1 MGNWLSMW
9 SAEVIPKTK
18 PKDEVV
24 RDKLQEYVK
33 GLKMDL
39 KCITLQLAA
48 TENAFKECHAK
59 FGITTELHNLHIE
72 RCASQKQQQSVQAAI
87 TAVTEQLNTL
97 YQQNLNHNTMVLMR
111 ESAMVMLK
119 TSQSGVNPDKTLSVM
134 DDYNDSIEERS
145 ELAAHMFAAVK
156 QPNTPENVNQA
167 YDESWENFVKQN
179 TPDEQQQPA
188 PAQAKQDQNN
198 TTVPHVQLPAQ
209 IATTEVAP
217 AKVRPV
223 SQPVALQ

>member
-1 MGNWLSMW
+1 MGNWVSLW
-9 SAEVIPKTK
+9 STDVLAKPK

-24 RDKLQEYVK
+24 RDKLQDYVK

-39 KCITLQLAA
+39 KCITLQLAE
-48 TENAFKECHAK
+48 TERAFNECHAT
-59 FGITTELHNLHIE
+59 FGITTDLHNLHIE

-134 DDYNDSIEERS
+134 DDYNDSIEEKS

-156 QPNTPENVNQA
+156 QTNVPEHAIPA
-167 YDESWENFVKQN
+167 YDESWDTFVKQN
-179 TPDEQQQPA
+179 TPDQQPA
-188 PAQAKQDQNN
+188 PAQNDQDNPN
-198 TTVPHVQLPAQ
+198 TIIPHVQPRA
-209 IATTEVAP
+209 EVATLE
-217 AKVRPV
+217 VTPV
-223 SQPVALQ
+223 TSGLQPVAMQ

>member
-1 MGNWLSMW
+1 MGNWISLW
-9 SAEVIPKTK
+9 STDVLTKPK

-24 RDKLQEYVK
+24 RDKLQDYVK

-39 KCITLQLAA
+39 KCITLQLAE
-48 TENAFKECHAK
+48 TEKAFNECHAN

-134 DDYNDSIEERS
+134 DDYNDSIEEKS

-156 QPNTPENVNQA
+156 QTNAPEHVNPA
-167 YDESWENFVKQN
+167 YDESWETFVKQN
-179 TPDEQQQPA
+179 TPDQHQST
-188 PAQAKQDQNN
+188 PAQNDQDTTN
-198 TTVPHVQLPAQ
+198 TIMPHVQPHAQ
-209 IATTEVAP
+209 VATL
-217 AKVRPV
+217 KVTPV
-223 SQPVALQ
+223 TSGLELKPVALQ